1 MKKKLRE
8 RERERGNI
16 FCVRKLCI
24 EWKRKC
30 QIYSKMFR
38 IRRVKIK
45 EDKKV
50 KKKNDNKVESNGE
63 IKR

>member
-1 MKKKLRE
+1 
-8 RERERGNI
+8 
-16 FCVRKLCI
+16 
-24 EWKRKC
+24 
-30 QIYSKMFR
+30 MFR